1 MHAHTHAYYVRTHYG
16 NGGSSL
22 FAVCKIDNRGKFTI
36 TEKLY
41 RHAYLID
48 TYPER
53 NAQIPSSV
61 SAVDRLSL
69 LIFARRETRTYLRTR
84 TLNDDQRSTATLV
97 RSQ

>member
-22 FAVCKIDNRGKFTI
+22 FAVRKIDNRGKFTI

-61 SAVDRLSL
+61 SAVDRLSSHL
-69 LIFARRETRTYLRTR
+69 RSSRDSNVLTRTYSR
-84 TLNDDQRSTATLV
+84 
-97 RSQ
+97 